1 MSDEEEIR
9 HVLAVYVQ
17 RTDDGDAAGK
27 SELFAEDA
35 IYLPTTGSFVG
46 RKAIFDE
53 LARRQ
58 SARPADRR
66 TKHLCGN
73 SVIAINGDSAEAAT
87 DYVVY
92 QRSGDEPW
100 TILVV
105 GRYVDRFVRDGGRWL
120 YAQNRPVS
128 I

>member
-17 RTDDGDAAGK
+17 RTDDGDAAVK
-27 SELFAEDA
+27 SELYAEDA

-66 TKHLCGN
+66 TKTCA
-73 SVIAINGDSAEAAT
+73 AIRLLPSTAT
-87 DYVVY
+87 RPRPPRTMSSINAPETSRG
-92 QRSGDEPW
+92 RS
-100 TILVV
+100 L
-105 GRYVDRFVRDGGRWL
+105 
-120 YAQNRPVS
+120 S
-128 I
+128 S